1 METFGERLHR
11 AMAERG
17 PLCVGID
24 PHPSLLT
31 AWGLGDDIDGLTRF
45 TRTVEEALADRVAVF
60 KPQSAFFE
68 RFGSRGVSVL
78 ESTIRQLRDGGALVL
93 LDVKLPKVDGLEVLR
108 RIRSDPR
115 TQSLPVVVLTTSSE
129 ETDIVNSYKLGA
141 NSFVRKPVIFDDFV
155 HATKVLGVYWLLVN
169 QAAPDWHTGG

>member
-1 METFGERLHR
+1 MMEEK
-11 AMAERG
+11 
-17 PLCVGID
+17 II
-24 PHPSLLT
+24 LL
-31 AWGLGDDIDGLTRF
+31 
-45 TRTVEEALADRVAVF
+45 VEDNPNDEALTLRALKKANIQNEIVVA
-60 KPQSAFFE
+60 
-68 RFGSRGVSVL
+68 
-78 ESTIRQLRDGGALVL
+78 RDGVEALDYLFASGAHVGRDPGRMPQLVL
-93 LDVKLPKVDGLEVLR
+93 LDIKLPKVDGLEVLR

-115 TQSLPVVVLTTSSE
+115 TQSLPVIVLTTSSE